1 MKNSWIC
8 LTMSVLEFVVFDIN
22 LKKYSEIKEKI
33 KDLEE
38 INFTPKEYNQ
48 IFEMAGFD
56 LLSNSEMRSLIL
68 AFCEKLNPELS
79 PREYDKI
86 KDHHK
91 DLP

>member
-1 MKNSWIC
+1 M
-8 LTMSVLEFVVFDIN
+8 
-22 LKKYSEIKEKI
+22 KKYKIIKRKI
-33 KDLEE
+33 NNLEE
-38 INFTPKEYNQ
+38 INFNAEEFNL

-56 LLSNSEMRSLIL
+56 LLNNSEMRTLIL

-86 KDHHK
+86 KDHHV

>member
-1 MKNSWIC
+1 
-8 LTMSVLEFVVFDIN
+8 MSKIDLN
-22 LKKYSEIKEKI
+22 LKQYSKIKEKI

-48 IFEMAGFD
+48 IFEMTGFD

-68 AFCEKLNPELS
+68 AFCEKCNPELS
-79 PREYDKI
+79 PREYNKI
-86 KDHHK
+86 KDHHV

>member
-1 MKNSWIC
+1 M
-8 LTMSVLEFVVFDIN
+8 EFNI
-22 LKKYSEIKEKI
+22 KKYEKI
-33 KDLEE
+33 KQKLNDLEE
-38 INFTPKEYNQ
+38 IDFTVEEYNL

-79 PREYDKI
+79 SREYDKI
-86 KDHHK
+86 KDHHV

>member
-1 MKNSWIC
+1 M
-8 LTMSVLEFVVFDIN
+8 FDIN

-38 INFTPKEYNQ
+38 IDFTPKEYNQ

>member
-1 MKNSWIC
+1 MYD
-8 LTMSVLEFVVFDIN
+8 LEKY
-22 LKKYSEIKEKI
+22 KKIKEKLN
-33 KDLEE
+33 DLEE
-38 INFTPKEYNQ
+38 IDFTATEYHL

-56 LLSNSEMRSLIL
+56 LLSNSEMRSLVL

-86 KDHHK
+86 KDHHI

>member
-1 MKNSWIC
+1 M
-8 LTMSVLEFVVFDIN
+8 FDIN

>member
-1 MKNSWIC
+1 MNVRVC
-8 LTMSVLEFVVFDIN
+8 VEFSM
-22 LKKYSEIKEKI
+22 KKYEKI
-33 KDLEE
+33 KQKLNDLEE
-38 INFTPKEYNQ
+38 IDFTAEEYHL

-56 LLSNSEMRSLIL
+56 LLSNSEMRNLIL

-86 KDHHK
+86 KYHHI

>member
-1 MKNSWIC
+1 M
-8 LTMSVLEFVVFDIN
+8 EFNI
-22 LKKYSEIKEKI
+22 KKYEKI
-33 KDLEE
+33 KQKLNDLEE
-38 INFTPKEYNQ
+38 IDFTVEEYNL

-79 PREYDKI
+79 SREYDKI
-86 KDHHK
+86 KDNHV

>member
-1 MKNSWIC
+1 M
-8 LTMSVLEFVVFDIN
+8 
-22 LKKYSEIKEKI
+22 KKYNKIKEKI
-33 KDLEE
+33 NNLEE
-38 INFTPKEYNQ
+38 INFNAEEFNL

-56 LLSNSEMRSLIL
+56 LLNNSEMRNLII

-86 KDHHK
+86 KDHHV

>member
-1 MKNSWIC
+1 MNVRVC
-8 LTMSVLEFVVFDIN
+8 VEFN
-22 LKKYSEIKEKI
+22 MKKYNKIKEKI
-33 KDLEE
+33 NNLEE
-38 INFTPKEYNQ
+38 INFTAKEFHL

-79 PREYDKI
+79 TREYDKI
-86 KDHHK
+86 KSHHP

>member
-1 MKNSWIC
+1 VRVIVES
-8 LTMSVLEFVVFDIN
+8 SIN
-22 LKKYSEIKEKI
+22 LKKYEEIKEKI

-38 INFTPKEYNQ
+38 INFNPKEYNQ

-79 PREYDKI
+79 DRELEKI
-86 KDHHK
+86 KSHHPHLEK
-91 DLP
+91 IPD

>member
-1 MKNSWIC
+1 MNVRVC
-8 LTMSVLEFVVFDIN
+8 VEFN
-22 LKKYSEIKEKI
+22 MKKYEIIKRKI
-33 KDLEE
+33 NNLEE
-38 INFTPKEYNQ
+38 INFNAEEFNL

-56 LLSNSEMRSLIL
+56 LLNNSEMRSLIL

-86 KDHHK
+86 KDHHV

>member
-1 MKNSWIC
+1 MK
-8 LTMSVLEFVVFDIN
+8 EFDRMRQKLI
-22 LKKYSEIKEKI
+22 
-33 KDLEE
+33 DLEE
-38 INFTPKEYNQ
+38 IDFTAEEYHL

-56 LLSNSEMRSLIL
+56 LLSNSEMRNLIL

-86 KDHHK
+86 KDHHI